1 MTTLSRS
8 LPIMSLC
15 LFVSFGI
22 RPKAAIAEPS
32 VLNNLSTEATEQ
44 VTSVSALSD
53 VKPND
58 WAFQSLQSLVERY
71 GCVSGYPDNTF
82 KGNRALTRYEFAAG
96 LNACTDRMNELITAS
111 TKDSVKQE
119 DLTSLRKLQDQFSVE
134 LSTLRSR
141 VDGVEARQNTIEKNQ
156 FSTTTKL
163 KGRIILALAENL
175 GGASR
180 NGQTD
185 NSGLVLATRTQLN
198 LLTSFSGRDEMYLR
212 LQGTN
217 FVNSGPSTDTAPAN
231 DVRIGFQSGS
241 DVSNSIAM
249 TLLRYKVP
257 LSNRFRVAIATG
269 ANVGFEDMGVD
280 IVNPLSSYAD
290 GAVSRFGRFNPIYRI
305 SGDTGVGLAWDVSP
319 KLSLQMSYLAGQ
331 ANQPIAG
338 KGLFN
343 GNYGLLTQLAYKP
356 SPSSTIALT
365 YVNAYGDNGLGH
377 GTGSLASNFSG
388 RAVSSN
394 SYGLESNWNVTPR
407 FQLGGWVGYTQA
419 RALTGAVRGDADIW
433 NYAMMMGFPD
443 LFGKGNLGGVII
455 GMQPKLMGTSALL
468 SGLNDRTDR
477 STGYHVEVF
486 QRFKFSDHLSITPG
500 LIYASSP
507 DHNAQ
512 NKPIL
517 SAILRT
523 TLLF

>member
-1 MTTLSRS
+1 MTMLSRS
-8 LPIMSLC
+8 IPLISLC

-22 RPKAAIAEPS
+22 SPKAAIAES
-32 VLNNLSTEATEQ
+32 SALDNSSALNNLSTEAAEQ
-44 VTSVSALSD
+44 VTSVSTLSD
-53 VKPND
+53 VKPTD

-71 GCVSGYPDNTF
+71 GCISGYPDTTF

-96 LNACTDRMNELITAS
+96 LSACTDRINELIVS
-111 TKDSVKQE
+111 TKDSVKKE
-119 DLTSLRKLQDQFSVE
+119 DLIPFRQLQNQFSAE

-141 VDGVEARQNTIEKNQ
+141 VDGIEARQNTVEKSQ

-163 KGRIILALAENL
+163 KGRIIVGLADNF

-185 NSGLVLATRTQLN
+185 NSGLVLATRSQVN
-198 LLTSFSGRDEMYLR
+198 LVTSFTGRDEMYLR

-217 FVNSGPSTDTAPAN
+217 FVNSGPSTNTAPAN

-249 TLLRYKVP
+249 TLLRYKAP
-257 LSNRFRVAIATG
+257 LSDRLRVAIATG

-280 IVNPLSSYAD
+280 IINPLSSYAD
-290 GAVSRFGRFNPIYRI
+290 GAISRFGRFNPIYRI

-319 KLSLQMSYLAGQ
+319 KLSVQMAYLAGQ
-331 ANQPIAG
+331 ANDPIAG
-338 KGLFN
+338 KGLLN

-377 GTGSLASNFSG
+377 GTGSLASNLSG

-394 SYGLESNWNVTPR
+394 SYGLESNWKSRQDSNWADGWAIPR
-407 FQLGGWVGYTQA
+407 LG
-419 RALTGAVRGDADIW
+419 
-433 NYAMMMGFPD
+433 
-443 LFGKGNLGGVII
+443 
-455 GMQPKLMGTSALL
+455 
-468 SGLNDRTDR
+468 
-477 STGYHVEVF
+477 H
-486 QRFKFSDHLSITPG
+486 
-500 LIYASSP
+500 
-507 DHNAQ
+507 
-512 NKPIL
+512 
-517 SAILRT
+517 
-523 TLLF
+523 